1 MINGQPWRDQAS
13 LMYRRSVPKGYDWVF
28 TGLKFGQVTKISKP
42 YQVRDFTS
50 QDIRT
55 VDTASDWLIVNL
67 GTVNCFDE
75 LNTLQ

>member
-1 MINGQPWRDQAS
+1 MINGQPWRDRAS
-13 LMYRRSVPKGYDWVF
+13 LMYRRGVPERYDWVF